1 MEWGTLI
8 VGLIVLIVGTLVGL
22 VGFTDG
28 DLVGLETYWIDSWF
42 ETKGEE
48 VELGLFGDGVGWE
61 IIGEIEG

>member
-1 MEWGTLI
+1 M
-8 VGLIVLIVGTLVGL
+8 LIVGTLVGL

-48 VELGLFGDGVGWE
+48 VGTGIVW
-61 IIGEIEG
+61 